1 MSTEISWLPNS
12 QSIKD
17 CLYLIKFAL
26 RCLYI
31 EDDNRFMFL
40 TEIKNVGKPNV
51 EIDVKYSERDRTVRY
66 GLLAISALS
75 YVYRKTFNWK
85 KYLHENWL
93 ILVIQTK
100 VNNLSIAIVH
110 FSVYL
115 FLIDILKFSKRIDV
129 YWILLYSL
137 FYNFNIRFTYIF
149 NFS

>member
-1 MSTEISWLPNS
+1 
-12 QSIKD
+12 
-17 CLYLIKFAL
+17 L

-40 TEIKNVGKPNV
+40 TEIKNVGKPDV
-51 EIDVKYSERDRTVRY
+51 EIDVKYSQRDRTVRY

-100 VNNLSIAIVH
+100 VNNLPIAIVH

-129 YWILLYSL
+129 SWILLYSL
-137 FYNFNIRFTYIF
+137 FYTIL
-149 NFS
+149 